1 MSDYLM
7 DKEMS
12 EVLSERRSSQI
23 QIDASKEV
31 MAKRL
36 KKQMEN
42 NIASTSMP
50 IKRRKP
56 LKVRYTEFI
65 GRIKILLGF
74 KNEFQGFV

>member
-1 MSDYLM
+1 M

-50 IKRRKP
+50 IK
-56 LKVRYTEFI
+56 EE
-65 GRIKILLGF
+65 
-74 KNEFQGFV
+74 NH